1 MFLRNRKPFGTRFSG
16 LSNDSSSFLFISFL
30 GMSHICDNSGTSFAF
45 FDERDTCFNLRKHG
59 AGSKLIF
66 LYVFLSICCRNG
78 TKLLLICLAKIQAY
92 ILYAGKDEKC
102 VCIQFF
108 CKKSSSK
115 ILLNNS
121 AGTVKV
127 DAINRN
133 RNTTAE
139 S

>member
-1 MFLRNRKPFGTRFSG
+1 
-16 LSNDSSSFLFISFL
+16 
-30 GMSHICDNSGTSFAF
+30 MSHICDNSGTSFAF
-45 FDERDTCFNLRKHG
+45 FDEGDTCFNLRKHG

-121 AGTVKV
+121 AGTVS
-127 DAINRN
+127 IS
-133 RNTTAE
+133 TIF
-139 S
+139 